1 MRLQILD
8 SRFEIAERVG
18 NQVVRRTSHQIKN
31 LHSAISNLQSMYRN
45 G

>member
-18 NQVVRRTSHQIKN
+18 NPVLRRPPQQITI
-31 LHSAISNLQSMYRN
+31 LRSALSEPRL
-45 G
+45 